1 MKEIMQRKIAEM
13 RWRYSRIEQLME
25 GFSQSANIIYKDK
38 AENDD
43 KLSKALEE
51 SQMLGF
57 LALNEF
63 NEIQKCRDALM
74 DLIRKYAFLLSKEDQ
89 RDLLDQMNQVVKE
102 SEDSFTKFIAW
113 MESIKEKA

>member
-1 MKEIMQRKIAEM
+1 MKEIIQKKIAEM
-13 RWRYSRIEQLME
+13 RWRYNRIDQLME
-25 GFSQSANIIYKDK
+25 GFSQSTNIIYK
-38 AENDD
+38 AENDEN
-43 KLSKALEE
+43 LPKAWEE

-102 SEDSFTKFIAW
+102 SSDSFTKFIAW
-113 MESIKEKA
+113 MESIKEEA